1 MDYNEIVEQFSAKI
15 DDLKYTDKDKSWDV
29 SEDITIGWRRILPE
43 PPKNTSKRTLM
54 ELEYLAKL
62 TKDVDNTD
70 EYLIKLVD
78 KEPLDLFNDTL
89 RKNNLEFDRAD
100 FKKIWN
106 VGLPIIM
113 NLKHQYNRA
122 RPEQLAPLFG
132 LTINVQKTSTHQ
144 TPAYPSGHTAY
155 TAFAAYLL
163 SDMYP
168 RFSSEFFHQVGVAG
182 YARCVQGVHYPSD
195 NEASMIISGAI
206 WEDIRYK
213 LFPNLAS
220 YNKERKA

>member
-1 MDYNEIVEQFSAKI
+1 
-15 DDLKYTDKDKSWDV
+15 
-29 SEDITIGWRRILPE
+29 
-43 PPKNTSKRTLM
+43 M

-62 TKDVDNTD
+62 TKNIDGAD

-89 RKNNLEFDRAD
+89 RRNNLDFDRAD

-106 VGLPIIM
+106 IGLPIIM
-113 NLKHQYNRA
+113 NLKYQYNRA
-122 RPEQLAPLFG
+122 RPEQLAPFFG

-168 RFSSEFFHQVGVAG
+168 RFSSEFFRQVGVAG
-182 YARCVQGVHYPSD
+182 YARCLQGVHYPSD
-195 NEASMIISGAI
+195 NEASMIISGAV

-220 YNKERKA
+220 YN

>member
-15 DDLKYTDKDKSWDV
+15 DSVKYTDTKKSWNV
-29 SEDITIGWRRILPE
+29 SDDITIGWRNVLPE
-43 PPKNTSKRTLM
+43 PQKNTSKRTLM
-54 ELEYLAKL
+54 ELEYLANL
-62 TKDVDNTD
+62 TKNIDGADEHLIELVDN
-70 EYLIKLVD
+70 
-78 KEPLDLFNDTL
+78 EPLDLFNDPL
-89 RKNNLEFDRAD
+89 RRNNLSFDRSD

-106 VGLPIIM
+106 VARPVIM
-113 NLKHQYNRA
+113 NLKYQYNRA
-122 RPEQLAPLFG
+122 RPEQIAPFFG

-163 SDMYP
+163 ADMYP

-182 YARCVQGVHYPSD
+182 YARCLQGVHYPSD

-206 WEDIRYK
+206 WEDVRYK
-213 LFPNLAS
+213 LFPDLAS
-220 YNKERKA
+220 YN

>member
-1 MDYNEIVEQFSAKI
+1 MDYSEIVEQFSAKI
-15 DDLKYTDKDKSWDV
+15 DSLKYTEKDKSWDV

-62 TKDVDNTD
+62 TKSIDGAD

-89 RKNNLEFDRAD
+89 RRNNLDFDRAD

-106 VGLPIIM
+106 IGLPIIM
-113 NLKHQYNRA
+113 NLKYQYNRA
-122 RPEQLAPLFG
+122 RPEQLAPFFG

-182 YARCVQGVHYPSD
+182 YARCLQGVHYPSD
-195 NEASMIISGAI
+195 NEASMIISGAV

-220 YNKERKA
+220 YN

>member
-1 MDYNEIVEQFSAKI
+1 MDYSEIVEQFSAKI
-15 DDLKYTDKDKSWDV
+15 DSLKYTEKDKSWDV

-62 TKDVDNTD
+62 TKNIDGAD

-89 RKNNLEFDRAD
+89 RRNNLDFDRAD

-106 VGLPIIM
+106 IGLPIIM
-113 NLKHQYNRA
+113 NLKYQYNRA
-122 RPEQLAPLFG
+122 RPEQLAPFFG

-168 RFSSEFFHQVGVAG
+168 KFSSEFFHQVGVTG
-182 YARCVQGVHYPSD
+182 YARCLQGVHYPSD
-195 NEASMIISGAI
+195 NEASMIISGAV

>member
-1 MDYNEIVEQFSAKI
+1 MDYSEIVEQFSAKI
-15 DDLKYTDKDKSWDV
+15 DSLKYTDKDKSWDV

-62 TKDVDNTD
+62 TKNIDGAD

-89 RKNNLEFDRAD
+89 RRNNLDFDRAD

-106 VGLPIIM
+106 IGLPIIM
-113 NLKHQYNRA
+113 NLKYQYNRA
-122 RPEQLAPLFG
+122 RPEQLAPFFG

-168 RFSSEFFHQVGVAG
+168 KFSSEFFHQVGVTG
-182 YARCVQGVHYPSD
+182 YARCLQGVHYPSD

-206 WEDIRYK
+206 WEDVRYK
-213 LFPNLAS
+213 LFPDLAS